1 MTTTPAAIATRIVAL
16 VEALTPTTETSIRY
30 TEHRSEDGQSLDDF
44 AEVHPE
50 ACMRRFEVRYSG
62 DRDQPE
68 VSNTDVEAEERDFDV
83 VVAYPT
89 SRWSTARERDAVID
103 ADANQVNH
111 EVGTNSYGSITDC
124 TMLTEGISR
133 EDGSPATFAVIN
145 LSAHFY
151 RSQL

>member
-1 MTTTPAAIATRIVAL
+1 MTTTPAAVATRIVAL
-16 VEALTPTTETSIRY
+16 IEALTPVSETAIKY
-30 TEHRSEDGQSLDDF
+30 AEHRSNDGQSLDDF

-50 ACMRRFEVRYSG
+50 ACMRRFEVRFSG

-68 VSNTDVEAEERDFDV
+68 VSNTDVESEERFYEV
-83 VVAYPT
+83 VIAYPT
-89 SRWSTARERDAVID
+89 KRWSTARERDAFID

-145 LSAHFY
+145 LRAVFM